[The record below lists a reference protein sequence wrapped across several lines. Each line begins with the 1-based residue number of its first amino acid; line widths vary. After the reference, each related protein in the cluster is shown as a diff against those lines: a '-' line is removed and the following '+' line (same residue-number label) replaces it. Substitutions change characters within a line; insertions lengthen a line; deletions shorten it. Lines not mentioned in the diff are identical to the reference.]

1 MHFLNRYRINS
12 TILGLLVLLPLLLFF
27 ILPLVS
33 ILYQAFL
40 SHEGQLSLLPFI
52 NTLFDARI
60 GQLVSNSIKVAST
73 TTLLVVITAF
83 ALAFVLTQTRIKGK
97 FLFKGM
103 ALMPLLAPS
112 LLPGIAL
119 IYLFGNQGIF
129 KSFLPDSVTIY
140 GFWGIV
146 LGEFF
151 YTLPH
156 ALLIILSS
164 LLMLDGRL
172 YDAADSLNATPFKK
186 FYTIVLTQVRL
197 PLIAA
202 AFVVFTL
209 TITDFGVPKLVG
221 GDYMVLA
228 TEAYIYVIGQQDFQ
242 RGAVIGLLLL
252 APALLSFT
260 VDRYLV
266 KKHTIS
272 NHKAIR
278 YQPPENRV
286 RDAFGYV
293 IGISLAIFILMIF
306 GVAILASLVAFWPYN
321 LSFTLNH
328 FNFDN
333 VDGGGWVAFYNSI
346 YLAICV
352 SGFGVILIFLGAYI
366 QNKVKINP
374 LLKNIIAAC
383 VLLPMATPGMVL
395 GLGYIFFF
403 NQPANPLHGL
413 YGGMSLLILCTVMHF
428 YTTAHLSLSTALLQ
442 LDQEYEA
449 IGASLGVP
457 VWRTIIRV
465 SIPLTLPVIIDTAR
479 YLFVSALTTVSAV
492 IFLYSPDSVLASI
505 SILNMDDAGDTAA
518 AAAMACL
525 ITLTAA
531 IGSLLFSCLG
541 KCLKRTSRYSH

>member
-1 MHFLNRYRINS
+1 MHFLNRYCINRS
-12 TILGLLVLLPLLLFF
+12 VLGLLVLIPLLLFF
-27 ILPLVS
+27 IFPLFS

-40 SHEGQLSLLPFI
+40 SQAGQLSLNPFI
-52 NTLFDARI
+52 DTLFDARM
-60 GQLVSNSIKVAST
+60 GQLVINSIKVACT
-73 TTLLVVITAF
+73 TTLLVVCTAF
-83 ALAFVLTQTRIKGK
+83 ALACAITQTRIKGK
-97 FLFKGM
+97 SLFKGI
-103 ALMPLLAPS
+103 ALIPLLAPS

-129 KSFLPDSVTIY
+129 KSLLPDTMSIY

-172 YDAADSLNATPFKK
+172 YDAANSLNASPLKR
-186 FYTIVLTQVRL
+186 FYTIVFMQVRL

-202 AFVVFTL
+202 TFVVFTL

-221 GDYMVLA
+221 GNYSVLA

-252 APALLSFT
+252 MPALLSFT
-260 VDRYLV
+260 IDRYLM
-266 KKHTIS
+266 KKHTIN

-278 YQPPENRV
+278 YQPPKNRL
-286 RDAFGYV
+286 RDAFGYAIS
-293 IGISLAIFILMIF
+293 IGLALFILTIL

-328 FNFDN
+328 FNFDH
-333 VDGGGWVAFYNSI
+333 VDGGGWKAFYNSI
-346 YLAICV
+346 YLAVCV
-352 SGFGVILIFLGAYI
+352 STIGISLIFFGAYV
-366 QNKVKINP
+366 QNKLNINSF
-374 LLKNIIAAC
+374 LKNTIAAFT
-383 VLLPMATPGMVL
+383 LLPMATPGMVL

-403 NQPANPLHGL
+403 NHQSNPLHGL
-413 YGGMSLLILCTVMHF
+413 YGGMGLLMMCTVMHF

-442 LDQEYEA
+442 LDHEYEA

-457 VWRTIIRV
+457 LWRTIIRV
-465 SIPLTLPVIIDTAR
+465 SIPLSLPVIIDTAR

-492 IFLYSPDSVLASI
+492 IFLYSPDTILASV
-505 SILNMDDAGDTAA
+505 SILNMEDAGDTAA

-531 IGSLLFSCLG
+531 LGALLFSCLA
-541 KCLKRTSRYSH
+541 KCFKDRSH